1 MMKRKGSVLLQTLVI
16 CIVLAYVA
24 VSLTKWTIGRYAIS
38 SGSFEGS
45 AAVLDGSGEIGAYI
59 SSIDPDNGI
68 LPCSSKS
75 SDGSPNAFSYDLSC
89 SNAGNSKVYTISL
102 NKNGKTKDSSF
113 ASNGSSNGSSNSNG
127 SSTGGGNGRTILP
140 RIDDFGGRTIYD
152 RIARTDFVER
162 TITGG
167 STGRT
172 TGGSTGGSSGRT
184 VISGGGRLPIEREV
198 MLR

>member
-1 MMKRKGSVLLQTLVI
+1 MQTLVI

-38 SGSFEGS
+38 SGTFEGS
-45 AAVLDGSGEIGAYI
+45 AAVLDGSGEMGAYI
-59 SSIDPDNGI
+59 SSIDPDNGV

-75 SDGSPNAFSYDLSC
+75 SDGSPNAFSYNLSC
-89 SNAGNSKVYTISL
+89 SNAGNSKAYTIAL
-102 NKNGKTKDSSF
+102 NKNGKTKDSPL
-113 ASNGSSNGSSNSNG
+113 ASNGSSNGSSSNSNG
-127 SSTGGGNGRTILP
+127 SSTGGNGRTILP

-152 RIARTDFVER
+152 RIVRTDFVER

-172 TGGSTGGSSGRT
+172 TGSSTGGSSGRT
-184 VISGGGRLPIEREV
+184 VSGGGVGRLPIEREV